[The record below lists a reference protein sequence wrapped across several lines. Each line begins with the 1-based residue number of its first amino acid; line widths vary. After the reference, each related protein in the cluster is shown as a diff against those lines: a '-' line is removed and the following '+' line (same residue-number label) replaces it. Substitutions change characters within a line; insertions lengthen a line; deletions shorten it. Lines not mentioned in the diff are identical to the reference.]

1 MKAVTIGTRWKFGR
15 SNNLIGRLTRDL
27 PHFADGERV
36 APRVLGRTRTAAA
49 CWRGGRATRRARAN
63 HRAIAAGWHY
73 RQAAPCII
81 RASAPALSPISC
93 YGFQLMP
100 RTAMSSD
107 FPRGTEVKPTY
118 ATLVFSEQAQLD
130 GGHMWPTTF
139 APRHVALRAQPVPPA
154 FSKTCSMMGIKLNE
168 ELRKMK

>member
-1 MKAVTIGTRWKFGR
+1 MNEGRDHPNSLEVRKFQPSR
-15 SNNLIGRLTRDL
+15 RRLTRDL

-81 RASAPALSPISC
+81 RASAPPCRRSPVTGSSLCQERQCRLI
-93 YGFQLMP
+93 FQGAQKSSRRML
-100 RTAMSSD
+100 RSSSASKRSSTEATCGRLHSRLAMS
-107 FPRGTEVKPTY
+107 
-118 ATLVFSEQAQLD
+118 
-130 GGHMWPTTF
+130 H
-139 APRHVALRAQPVPPA
+139 
-154 FSKTCSMMGIKLNE
+154 
-168 ELRKMK
+168 